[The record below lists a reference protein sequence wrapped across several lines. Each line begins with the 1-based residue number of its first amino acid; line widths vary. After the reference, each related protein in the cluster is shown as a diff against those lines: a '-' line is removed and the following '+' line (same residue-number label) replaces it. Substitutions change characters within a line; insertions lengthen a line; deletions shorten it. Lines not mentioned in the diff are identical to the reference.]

1 MRPLSTFWAD
11 LGNFSSEALNSELGH
26 PASGTVPLEHGPG
39 RKCILLLGKKSRDHA
54 EKRNGVKAAWC
65 HGF

>member
-26 PASGTVPLEHGPG
+26 PASGGPPLAHGPG
-39 RKCILLLGKKSRDHA
+39 RKCILLLGKKSETMRRRA
-54 EKRNGVKAAWC
+54 MESKAAWC